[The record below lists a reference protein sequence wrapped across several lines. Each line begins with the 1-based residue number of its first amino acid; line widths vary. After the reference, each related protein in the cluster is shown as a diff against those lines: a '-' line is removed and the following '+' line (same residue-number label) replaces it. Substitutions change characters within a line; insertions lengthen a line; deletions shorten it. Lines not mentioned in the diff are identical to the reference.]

1 MAEKKK
7 TGGAEPRRLR
17 LLVGSSWS
25 HGRTLFFRGTLTEGE
40 GVGGDTELVAE
51 FASGA
56 VADEALEAIEE
67 VQGDYERKHDEED
80 EDDD

>member
-7 TGGAEPRRLR
+7 TGDAEPRRLR
-17 LLVGSSWS
+17 LQAGSSWS
-25 HGRTLFFRGTLTEGE
+25 HGRTLFLRGLLAEGE
-40 GVGGDTELVAE
+40 GAGADTELVVE